1 MSKKKKNL
9 LTLLGLCVLLVS
21 CIALYF
27 AVPKGGKDEDGNTA
41 EQSETSVVVD
51 QIDSTEITKLEV
63 SKSGKT
69 TLTLIKSDGQWQF
82 AEDKQI
88 PLDSEYVAGLFQC
101 FNPVKATKTLEKEEA
116 KLAEYGLDKPAM
128 TIRLTAGGKEYR
140 YDLGISVPVEG
151 GYYGLASSG
160 DKIYCL
166 NESLFSTF
174 DIKRNVLIQKDE
186 LPDMDDEHMTYIH
199 VDNKNGK
206 EFEAKAVSEAERIS
220 KYSGWNITKPY
231 KRPLAAS
238 IKDWSSKLGYFNSL
252 TFLELIQYDCK
263 DMKQYGLADPSAVI
277 TVKYY
282 EVKDGYTPEA
292 TATPSAAASAAGND
306 GEAIVPEK
314 YRNYKTLQLYIGKK
328 KGEDY
333 YVCLKGSKNVY
344 TMTGDV
350 VKNMINID
358 AYDSMDRSV
367 YATLATDLK
376 GFDVTYGSTTMKM
389 TRTPKKDS
397 EKNESG
403 SVNNNIWKVDG
414 NEVPEADEETFL
426 TPYSAIYLLEFTGK
440 ADNSVKPKDKK
451 PVLTMVYHDDNRDVT
466 VKYLPYDG
474 TNFYRVDKDGMDYF
488 LVDKRSVDDAITK
501 FKKVEKYAK

>member
-1 MSKKKKNL
+1 MSKKKRNL
-9 LTLLGLCVLLVS
+9 FTLLGLCVLLAG
-21 CIALYF
+21 CIALYL
-27 AVPKGGKDEDGNTA
+27 AVPKGGKGEDDT
-41 EQSETSVVVD
+41 EQSDDFIVVD
-51 QIDSTEITKLEV
+51 QIDSAAITKLEV
-63 SKSGKT
+63 SKAGKVT
-69 TLTLIKSDGQWQF
+69 WALTKNDGQWQL

-88 PLDSEYVAGLFQC
+88 PLNSEYIEGLFSC
-101 FNPVKATKTLEKEEA
+101 LNPVKATKALEKEDA
-116 KLAEYGLDKPAM
+116 KLAEYGLDEPAL

-151 GYYGLASSG
+151 GYYGLSSSG
-160 DKIYCL
+160 DSIYCL
-166 NESLFSTF
+166 NENLFSTF
-174 DIKRNVLIQKDE
+174 DISRNVLIQKDE
-186 LPDMDDEHMTYIH
+186 LPTMKDENMTYIH
-199 VDNKNGK
+199 VSNKKGK

-220 KYSGWNITKPY
+220 KYSGWNIIKPY
-231 KRPLAAS
+231 EKPLAAS

-263 DMKQYGLADPSAVI
+263 DMKQYGLEDPSSVI

-292 TATPSAAASAAGND
+292 TATPSAAASAVGNE
-306 GEAIVPEK
+306 GEAVIPEK
-314 YRNYKTLQLYIGKK
+314 YRDYKTLQLYIGKK
-328 KGEDY
+328 AGENY

-350 VKNMINID
+350 VKNMITID
-358 AYDSMDRSV
+358 TYDSMDRSV

-376 GFDVTYGSTTMKM
+376 GFDVTYGSTTMHM
-389 TRTPKKDS
+389 TRTPKADS

-403 SVNNNIWKVDG
+403 SKNNNIWKVEG
-414 NEVPEADEETFL
+414 HEVPEAEEETFL

-451 PVLTMVYHDDNRDVT
+451 PVLTMAYHGDNRTVT

-488 LVDKRSVDDAITK
+488 LVDKRSVDDAIQK
-501 FKKVEKYAK
+501 FKNVEKFAK